1 LGDGEE
7 LRSGFSYASKGL
19 SLRDHG
25 PTHVDA
31 LSHLDPRDS
40 APSIDQMDLSLF
52 YGEVT
57 CINVSRKKP
66 RAYISDADLGEAVAV
81 LEE

>member
-1 LGDGEE
+1 
-7 LRSGFSYASKGL
+7 
-19 SLRDHG
+19 
-25 PTHVDA
+25 
-31 LSHLDPRDS
+31 
-40 APSIDQMDLSLF
+40 MDLSLF

-66 RAYISDADLGEAVAV
+66 EACISDADLGEAVAV